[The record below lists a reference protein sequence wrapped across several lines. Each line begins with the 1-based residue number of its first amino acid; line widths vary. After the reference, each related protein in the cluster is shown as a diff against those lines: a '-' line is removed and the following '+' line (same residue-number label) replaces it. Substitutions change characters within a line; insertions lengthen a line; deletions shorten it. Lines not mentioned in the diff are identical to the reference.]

1 MKIKQKIRD
10 FWKYLNTSH
19 GKHLKVIPYDH
30 YRYYTSIRHPFIQV
44 PNRTPLEKII
54 RTGIVIGILGGICLL
69 GREIRKVKERAVPDP
84 YALKIYVG
92 IKEDALNDIEWA
104 KKHLRGEHSK
114 SSIKSYRYTVK
125 LYEMFIGD
133 YRKQIKE
140 KIKKGYLTPKHRYW
154 NDYEKYFGEE
164 DWWPKDVNN

>member
-1 MKIKQKIRD
+1 VKVKQKIKG

-19 GKHLKVIPYDH
+19 GKHLKVIPYED
-30 YRYYTSIRHPFIQV
+30 YGYTSIPHPFIQV

-69 GREIRKVKERAVPDP
+69 GRVCVKVKERAVPDP

-104 KKHLRGEHSK
+104 KKHLGEKHSK
-114 SSIKSYRYTVK
+114 SSIEIAKYRI
-125 LYEMFIGD
+125 ESSGRMIAD
-133 YRKQIKE
+133 YRKRIKE
-140 KIKKGYLTPKHRYW
+140 KIEKGYLTPKHRYW

-164 DWWPKDVNN
+164 DWWPKEVNN